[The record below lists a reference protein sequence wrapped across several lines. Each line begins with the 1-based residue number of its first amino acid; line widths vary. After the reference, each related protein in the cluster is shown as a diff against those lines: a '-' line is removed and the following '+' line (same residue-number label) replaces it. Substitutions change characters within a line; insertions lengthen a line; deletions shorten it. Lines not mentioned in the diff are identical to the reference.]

1 MVEQGP
7 VTRAGITFVSLA
19 PGECRERYA
28 STATYNKSS
37 PMSSGKIACT
47 FAVMAVLSV
56 LAIFFF
62 PALEGPYSVVH
73 GPVTALLSLR
83 AATMVRNAIVRAGQ
97 SVRQSFERMPALAPA
112 WSAKAISAME
122 MPADLSSV
130 SSSVLRC

>member
-1 MVEQGP
+1 M
-7 VTRAGITFVSLA
+7 SL
-19 PGECRERYA
+19 
-28 STATYNKSS
+28 
-37 PMSSGKIACT
+37 GKVACAL
-47 FAVMAVLSV
+47 AVVAVLSV

-62 PALEGPYSVVH
+62 PSLEGPYSVVH

-97 SVRQSFERMPALAPA
+97 SVRQSFERMPAFAPA

-122 MPADLSSV
+122 MAADLSSV

>member
-1 MVEQGP
+1 M
-7 VTRAGITFVSLA
+7 SL
-19 PGECRERYA
+19 
-28 STATYNKSS
+28 
-37 PMSSGKIACT
+37 GKVACAL
-47 FAVMAVLSV
+47 AVVAVLSV

-62 PALEGPYSVVH
+62 PSLEGPYSVVH

-97 SVRQSFERMPALAPA
+97 SVGQGFERMPAKAPA

-122 MPADLSSV
+122 MPAGLSSV